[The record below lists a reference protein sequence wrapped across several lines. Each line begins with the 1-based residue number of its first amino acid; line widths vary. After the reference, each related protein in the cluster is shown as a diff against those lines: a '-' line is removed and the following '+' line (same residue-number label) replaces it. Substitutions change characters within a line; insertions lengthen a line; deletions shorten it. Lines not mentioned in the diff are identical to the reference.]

1 MKLVLLVVI
10 SFACAVTSTAW
21 EPLSPEETLFIITRC
36 QEDHFRHNLTKLKL
50 WDNFVLP
57 RDDVDTAC
65 YVKCIISMAE
75 QFDNDTNSFKAD
87 NVMKQYEAFKSYTKL
102 KKGDVL
108 AYEKDLRGL
117 GTLKNKGSKSF
128 FNKYLPIYEKHKIVV
143 NKLLLLDASIAVAIY
158 KDNPDIKRHNE
169 SIFRHCEKKFFKP
182 EDVKKL
188 CNLRKTAVTDHPRL
202 AEHEACLL
210 RGLRY
215 TRRDGSLNAQ
225 EILRDFHLVN
235 ITYEDEYLKE
245 VVRNCSIEE
254 STKDPAY
261 LTCLYAH
268 HELQGPM
275 WKGTDYREIRSMN
288 YFYLLRDPPE
298 YDPKEIR
305 MQVCAIDAEVGC
317 VNGRECAED

>member
-1 MKLVLLVVI
+1 MKSVLLIVI

-50 WDNFVLP
+50 WGDFVLP

-75 QFDNDTNSFKAD
+75 QFDNDTNSFK
-87 NVMKQYEAFKSYTKL
+87 
-102 KKGDVL
+102 
-108 AYEKDLRGL
+108 
-117 GTLKNKGSKSF
+117 
-128 FNKYLPIYEKHKIVV
+128 
-143 NKLLLLDASIAVAIY
+143 
-158 KDNPDIKRHNE
+158 
-169 SIFRHCEKKFFKP
+169 
-182 EDVKKL
+182 
-188 CNLRKTAVTDHPRL
+188 
-202 AEHEACLL
+202 
-210 RGLRY
+210 
-215 TRRDGSLNAQ
+215 
-225 EILRDFHLVN
+225 
-235 ITYEDEYLKE
+235 E

-254 STKDPAY
+254 GTKDPAY

-317 VNGRECAED
+317 VNGKECAED